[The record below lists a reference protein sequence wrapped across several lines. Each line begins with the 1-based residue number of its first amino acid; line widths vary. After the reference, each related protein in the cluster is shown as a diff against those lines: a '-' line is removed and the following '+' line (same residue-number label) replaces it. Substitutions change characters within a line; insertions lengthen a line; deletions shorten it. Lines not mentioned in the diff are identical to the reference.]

1 MSNLQG
7 KKTKTFYEMKAN
19 IMEETVVI
27 EKQDIEN
34 TNNPFKNDFAFT
46 IKSTCLDENYQPST
60 QTRVTTN
67 FANLARGA
75 DRQQNLRNALNMIN
89 NRFNALAHLDNPK
102 GDRYLVELEIITVTM
117 RIDDKNGI
125 NNLPMIEVLK
135 TNIFD
140 HKTNQRIEGVA
151 GNNFS
156 SYVRDYDFSIL
167 LIEYNKNKPNFSIP
181 DSFGDLHGKLYKCF
195 VSSVTYKEN
204 FKMSP
209 IICLSVSSNKTY
221 TRTGYQHPVL
231 GYEYLQDQ
239 YSITDKYFSKMGL
252 KVRFFMPTNS
262 VAPLAFYHSGDLLAD
277 YTDLGIISSISTMES
292 FQKIYR
298 PEIYNANSVAGK
310 IYQPSLKHGDYS
322 MTRVVYDR
330 EERSQLAVAQGKY
343 AEEHFIT
350 PYKSLL
356 EQWSANFAS

>member
-1 MSNLQG
+1 
-7 KKTKTFYEMKAN
+7 MKADLLKEIIVN
-19 IMEETVVI
+19 EN
-27 EKQDIEN
+27 QDIEN
-34 TNNPFKNDFAFT
+34 KINSITGDFEFT
-46 IKSTCLDENYQPST
+46 LQHTCLDENYQPAN
-60 QTRVTTN
+60 QTRLTTN

-75 DRQQNLRNALNMIN
+75 NRQQNLRNALNMIN

-102 GDRYLVELEIITVTM
+102 GDRYLVELEIITVTLN
-117 RIDDKNGI
+117 IDDRKGE

-140 HKTNQRIEGVA
+140 RQTNKRLEGIA
-151 GNNFS
+151 GNNYS

-167 LIEYNKNKPNFSIP
+167 LIEHNKNKPNFCIP
-181 DSFGDLHGKLYKCF
+181 ENFGDLHGKLYKAF
-195 VSSVTYKEN
+195 VSSTTYKEH

-221 TRTGYQHPVL
+221 TRTDYQHPVL
-231 GYEYLQDQ
+231 GFEYLQDQ
-239 YSITDKYFSKMGL
+239 YSITDQYFSKMGL
-252 KVRFFMPTNS
+252 KVRFFMPPNS
-262 VAPLAFYHSGDLLAD
+262 VAPMAFYHSGDLVAD
-277 YTDLGIISSISTMES
+277 YTDFGLISSISTMEA

-310 IYQPSLKHGDYS
+310 IYQPSLKHDDYS

-330 EERSQLAVAQGKY
+330 EERSRLAVEQGKY
-343 AEEHFIT
+343 AEEHFIK

-356 EQWSANFAS
+356 EQWSANFAL

>member
-1 MSNLQG
+1 
-7 KKTKTFYEMKAN
+7 MKAN
-19 IMEETVVI
+19 IAEEIIVN
-27 EKQDIEN
+27 EKQFIKN
-34 TNNPFKNDFAFT
+34 TNKEIKKDFAFT
-46 IKSTCLDENYQPST
+46 LQRTLLDENYEPSS

-75 DRQQNLRNALNMIN
+75 NRQQNLRNALNMIN

-102 GDRYLVELEIITVTM
+102 GDRYLVEIDIITVTM
-117 RIDDKNGI
+117 HIDDKNEGK
-125 NNLPMIEVLK
+125 NEGKNLPLIEVLK

-140 HKTNQRIEGVA
+140 RKTNQRIDGIA

-167 LIEYNKNKPNFSIP
+167 LIEHNKNKPNFSIP
-181 DSFGDLHGKLYKCF
+181 ENFGDLHGKLYKCF
-195 VSSVTYKEN
+195 VNSATYKEH

-221 TRTGYQHPVL
+221 TRTEYQHPVL
-231 GYEYLQDQ
+231 GFEYLQNQ
-239 YSITDKYFSKMGL
+239 HSITDDYFSKMGL
-252 KVRFFMPTNS
+252 KVRFFMPPNS
-262 VAPLAFYHSGDLLAD
+262 VAPMAFYHSAELLAH
-277 YTDLGIISSISTMES
+277 YTDLGPLSSISTMES

-298 PEIYNANSVAGK
+298 PEIYNANAAAGK
-310 IYQPSLKHGDYS
+310 IYQPSLKQEDYS
-322 MTRVVYDR
+322 LTRVVYDR
-330 EERSQLAVAQGKY
+330 EERSRLAVEQGKY

-356 EQWSANFAS
+356 EQWSANFAL